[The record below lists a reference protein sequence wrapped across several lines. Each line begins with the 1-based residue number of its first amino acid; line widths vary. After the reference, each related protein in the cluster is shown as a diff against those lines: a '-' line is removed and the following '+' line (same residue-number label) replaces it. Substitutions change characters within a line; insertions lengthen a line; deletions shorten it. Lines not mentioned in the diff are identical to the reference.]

1 MSNEVAQPVEHESVR
16 SSTVEQKNGY
26 PSKAST
32 TTSNHFSDSQRDQ
45 TSNDSELAAAPVEDG
60 SSVTTNDTL
69 KKNRTLLHVPS
80 RSSSHKIQPS
90 PTATALSGATASDP
104 AGSIGGGSRK
114 SNSSITGEKRNG
126 SLTSSK
132 RSTTSPAA
140 AESTPAKVNA
150 TSSQS
155 AQMQKPKK
163 SRGFLSFL
171 NCCGVPDSA
180 NGIDPEETAL
190 PVKPTTST
198 TSQARV
204 TTPSKPVSSAP
215 GVITSQKSAQQAE
228 KSAMAPD
235 TTPGDGQATAE
246 GTSPKQPQT
255 VADQH
260 ANSRDSRNQPLPA
273 IPRDAEEPVADTN
286 ALDVPNPVV
295 FVQAPTPILPQQES
309 NTPISS
315 QNATNNGPAQVDTKA
330 NTGDSAE
337 GNTTR
342 DVDGDQQTNTANVAL
357 PPPPP
362 IAGASTNSNALS
374 QSQGP
379 SVADT
384 VEEKQQWL
392 LPPIEPRFN
401 GKKCLVLDLDE
412 TLVHSSFKILH
423 QADFTIP
430 VEIEGQYHNVY
441 VIKRPGVD
449 QFMKRVGELYEVVVF
464 TASVSKYGDPLLD
477 QLDIH
482 NVVHHRLFRESCY
495 NHQGNYVKDLSQVGR
510 DLRETIIID
519 NSPTSYIFHPQHA
532 VPISSWFS
540 DAHDNELLD
549 LIPVL
554 EDLAGSQVRDVSLSS
569 PRASSPVNL
578 PGVQNSGRPS
588 SPTPPGGPKTAIRR
602 RAAADQKDKVANV
615 RPSSTRAAGA
625 GGSSSTMLKLYTDES
640 PGLKVDPVV
649 VLVLS
654 IVFIFSVVALHVI
667 AKITRRFS
675 S

>member
-26 PSKAST
+26 TSKAST
-32 TTSNHFSDSQRDQ
+32 TPNHFADSQRDQ
-45 TSNDSELAAAPVEDG
+45 TSNEPDLTSVPVGDE
-60 SSVTTNDTL
+60 SSVTTSDTL
-69 KKNRTLLHVPS
+69 KRNHTLLHVLS

-104 AGSIGGGSRK
+104 TSSIGGGSRK
-114 SNSSITGEKRNG
+114 SNSSIIGEKRNG
-126 SLTSSK
+126 SLSSSK
-132 RSTTSPAA
+132 RSTPAA
-140 AESTPAKVNA
+140 AESTPATVNA

-180 NGIDPEETAL
+180 NGIDPEEPAL

-204 TTPSKPVSSAP
+204 TTPSKPVSSVP
-215 GVITSQKSAQQAE
+215 DVTTSHKSAQQPE
-228 KSAMAPD
+228 KAAMVPN
-235 TTPGDGQATAE
+235 TTPGDDRPSVE
-246 GTSPKQPQT
+246 GTGVKQSQT
-255 VADQH
+255 VAEQH
-260 ANSRDSRNQPLPA
+260 ANSKDSRNQPLPA

-286 ALDVPNPVV
+286 ALGASNPVV
-295 FVQAPTPILPQQES
+295 FVQAPTPIIPQQDRS
-309 NTPISS
+309 IPILS
-315 QNATNNGPAQVDTKA
+315 QNATNNEVDTKVHM
-330 NTGDSAE
+330 GDSGE
-337 GNTTR
+337 GNTTK
-342 DVDGDQQTNTANVAL
+342 DVEGNQQTNTADITL
-357 PPPPP
+357 PPPPA
-362 IAGASTNSNALS
+362 IAGAGTNSDALS
-374 QSQGP
+374 QTQGP
-379 SVADT
+379 SVVDT

-554 EDLAGSQVRDVSLSS
+554 EDLAGSQVRDVSL
-569 PRASSPVNL
+569 
-578 PGVQNSGRPS
+578 
-588 SPTPPGGPKTAIRR
+588 
-602 RAAADQKDKVANV
+602 
-615 RPSSTRAAGA
+615 
-625 GGSSSTMLKLYTDES
+625 
-640 PGLKVDPVV
+640 
-649 VLVLS
+649 VLD
-654 IVFIFSVVALHVI
+654 VAL
-667 AKITRRFS
+667 
-675 S
+675 

>member
-26 PSKAST
+26 TSKAST
-32 TTSNHFSDSQRDQ
+32 TSNHFADSQRDQ
-45 TSNDSELAAAPVEDG
+45 TSNEPDLTSVPVGDE

-69 KKNRTLLHVPS
+69 KKNHTLLHVPS

-104 AGSIGGGSRK
+104 TGSIGGGSRK
-114 SNSSITGEKRNG
+114 SNSSIIGEKRNG

-132 RSTTSPAA
+132 RSATSPAA
-140 AESTPAKVNA
+140 AESTPATVNA

-198 TSQARV
+198 TSQARA
-204 TTPSKPVSSAP
+204 TTPSKPVSTVP
-215 GVITSQKSAQQAE
+215 DVITSHKSAQPE
-228 KSAMAPD
+228 KAAMVPNN
-235 TTPGDGQATAE
+235 TTDNDGRPSVE
-246 GTSPKQPQT
+246 GTGLKQQQA
-255 VADQH
+255 VAEQH
-260 ANSRDSRNQPLPA
+260 ANSKDSRNQPLPA
-273 IPRDAEEPVADTN
+273 IPRDAEESVANTN
-286 ALDVPNPVV
+286 APGASNPVV
-295 FVQAPTPILPQQES
+295 FVQAPTPIIPQQDS
-309 NTPISS
+309 SVPISS
-315 QNATNNGPAQVDTKA
+315 QNDTNNEVDTTV
-330 NTGDSAE
+330 NTSDSGE
-337 GNTTR
+337 GNTTK
-342 DVDGDQQTNTANVAL
+342 DVEGDQQTNTANTTL

-362 IAGASTNSNALS
+362 IAGAGTNSTALS
-374 QSQGP
+374 QTQGP

-554 EDLAGSQVRDVSLSS
+554 EDLAGSQSS
-569 PRASSPVNL
+569 PRASSPVSS
-578 PGVQNSGRPS
+578 GVQNSGRPS

>member
-16 SSTVEQKNGY
+16 SSTVEQTNGY
-26 PSKAST
+26 TSKAST
-32 TTSNHFSDSQRDQ
+32 ASNHFGDSHRDQ
-45 TSNDSELAAAPVEDG
+45 TSNEPDLTSVPVGDE

-69 KKNRTLLHVPS
+69 KKNHTLLHVPS

-90 PTATALSGATASDP
+90 PTSTALSGATASDP
-104 AGSIGGGSRK
+104 TGSIGGGSRK
-114 SNSSITGEKRNG
+114 SNSSIIGEKRNG

-198 TSQARV
+198 TSQARA

-215 GVITSQKSAQQAE
+215 GVITNQKSVQQQPE
-228 KSAMAPD
+228 K
-235 TTPGDGQATAE
+235 ATMVRDSPPSEGRSSVE
-246 GTSPKQPQT
+246 GTGLKQPQ
-255 VADQH
+255 VIAEHH
-260 ANSRDSRNQPLPA
+260 ANSKDSRNQPLPA
-273 IPRDAEEPVADTN
+273 IPRDAEESVADTN
-286 ALDVPNPVV
+286 TLSASNPVV
-295 FVQAPTPILPQQES
+295 VVQAPTPIIPQQDNS
-309 NTPISS
+309 IPVSS
-315 QNATNNGPAQVDTKA
+315 QNVANNGPAQVDTKVH
-330 NTGDSAE
+330 TGDSTE
-337 GNTTR
+337 SGTTK
-342 DVDGDQQTNTANVAL
+342 DVEGDQQTNTANITL

-374 QSQGP
+374 QAQGP
-379 SVADT
+379 SIADT
-384 VEEKQQWL
+384 IEEKQQWL

-554 EDLAGSQVRDVSLSS
+554 EDLAGSQVRDVSL
-569 PRASSPVNL
+569 
-578 PGVQNSGRPS
+578 
-588 SPTPPGGPKTAIRR
+588 
-602 RAAADQKDKVANV
+602 
-615 RPSSTRAAGA
+615 
-625 GGSSSTMLKLYTDES
+625 
-640 PGLKVDPVV
+640 
-649 VLVLS
+649 VLD
-654 IVFIFSVVALHVI
+654 VAL
-667 AKITRRFS
+667 
-675 S
+675 

>member
-26 PSKAST
+26 TSKAST
-32 TTSNHFSDSQRDQ
+32 TSNHFADSQRDQ
-45 TSNDSELAAAPVEDG
+45 TSNEPDLTSVPVGDE

-69 KKNRTLLHVPS
+69 KKNHTLLHVPS

-104 AGSIGGGSRK
+104 TGSIGGGSRK
-114 SNSSITGEKRNG
+114 SNSSIIGEKRNG
-126 SLTSSK
+126 SLTSCK

-140 AESTPAKVNA
+140 AESTPATVNA
-150 TSSQS
+150 ASSQS

-190 PVKPTTST
+190 PVKPTTAT
-198 TSQARV
+198 TSQTRV

-215 GVITSQKSAQQAE
+215 DVTTSHKSAQQPE
-228 KSAMAPD
+228 KAAMVPN
-235 TTPGDGQATAE
+235 TTPGDDRPSVE
-246 GTSPKQPQT
+246 GTGVKQSKA
-255 VADQH
+255 VAEQH
-260 ANSRDSRNQPLPA
+260 ANSKDSRNQPLPA
-273 IPRDAEEPVADTN
+273 IPRDAEESVADTN
-286 ALDVPNPVV
+286 TLSASNPVV
-295 FVQAPTPILPQQES
+295 FVQAPTPIIPQQDS
-309 NTPISS
+309 SIPISS
-315 QNATNNGPAQVDTKA
+315 QNATNKEADTKGQA
-330 NTGDSAE
+330 GDSGE
-337 GNTTR
+337 GNTTK
-342 DVDGDQQTNTANVAL
+342 DVEGGQQTNTANITL

-362 IAGASTNSNALS
+362 IAGAGTNSNALS
-374 QSQGP
+374 QTQGP

-392 LPPIEPRFN
+392 LPPIEPRFS

-412 TLVHSSFKILH
+412 TLVHSSFK
-423 QADFTIP
+423 ADFTIP

-554 EDLAGSQVRDVSLSS
+554 EDLAGSQSS
-569 PRASSPVNL
+569 PRASSPVSS
-578 PGVQNSGRPS
+578 GVQNSGRPS

>member
-26 PSKAST
+26 PSKPST
-32 TTSNHFSDSQRDQ
+32 TTSNHFADSQRDQ
-45 TSNDSELAAAPVEDG
+45 TSNEPDLTSVPVGDE

-69 KKNRTLLHVPS
+69 KKNHTLLHVPS

-104 AGSIGGGSRK
+104 TGSIGGGSRK
-114 SNSSITGEKRNG
+114 SNSSIIAEKRNG

-140 AESTPAKVNA
+140 AESTPAQVNA
-150 TSSQS
+150 TTSQS

-163 SRGFLSFL
+163 TRGFLSFL

-180 NGIDPEETAL
+180 NGIDEEDTAL
-190 PVKPTTST
+190 PVKPTTPNT
-198 TSQARV
+198 QAQAKTS
-204 TTPSKPVSSAP
+204 SKPVSSTPA
-215 GVITSQKSAQQAE
+215 VTSSHQSTQQQE
-228 KSAMAPD
+228 KAAMVPD
-235 TTPGDGQATAE
+235 TNPGDGRPAVE
-246 GTSPKQPQT
+246 GTGPKQPQAI
-255 VADQH
+255 ADQH
-260 ANSRDSRNQPLPA
+260 ANSKDSRNQPLPA
-273 IPRDAEEPVADTN
+273 IPRDAEESATDKN
-286 ALDVPNPVV
+286 ALAASNPVV
-295 FVQAPTPILPQQES
+295 LVQAPTPILPQQDS
-309 NTPISS
+309 SIPISA
-315 QNATNNGPAQVDTKA
+315 QNATDNGSAQADTKA
-330 NTGDSAE
+330 HTGDSAQSNATRNVE
-337 GNTTR
+337 GN
-342 DVDGDQQTNTANVAL
+342 QQTNTGGISI

-362 IAGASTNSNALS
+362 ILGPSTNSNAVI
-374 QSQGP
+374 QPQVP
-379 SVADT
+379 SVADS

-392 LPPIEPRFN
+392 LPPIAPRFN

-554 EDLAGSQVRDVSLSS
+554 EDLAGSQVRDSS
-569 PRASSPVNL
+569 PRASSPVNS

-625 GGSSSTMLKLYTDES
+625 GGSTSTMLKLYTDES

>member
-16 SSTVEQKNGY
+16 SSTVEQTNGY
-26 PSKAST
+26 TSKAST
-32 TTSNHFSDSQRDQ
+32 ASNHFVNSQQSQ
-45 TSNDSELAAAPVEDG
+45 TSNEPDLTSVPVGDE
-60 SSVTTNDTL
+60 SSVTTSDTL
-69 KKNRTLLHVPS
+69 KKNHTLLHVPS

-90 PTATALSGATASDP
+90 PTTTALSGATASDP
-104 AGSIGGGSRK
+104 TGSIGGGSRK
-114 SNSSITGEKRNG
+114 SNSSIVGEKRNG

-132 RSTTSPAA
+132 RSTTAPPA

-198 TSQARV
+198 ISQARA
-204 TTPSKPVSSAP
+204 TTPSKPVSTAP
-215 GVITSQKSAQQAE
+215 DAITSQKSAQQAE
-228 KSAMAPD
+228 KTAMVQDSIPSE
-235 TTPGDGQATAE
+235 GRSSVDGA
-246 GTSPKQPQT
+246 GLKQPQIS
-255 VADQH
+255 AEQH
-260 ANSRDSRNQPLPA
+260 TNSKDSRNQPLPA
-273 IPRDAEEPVADTN
+273 IPRDAEESVADAN
-286 ALDVPNPVV
+286 ALGTSNPVV
-295 FVQAPTPILPQQES
+295 LVQAPTPIIPQHDS
-309 NTPISS
+309 SIPVSS
-315 QNATNNGPAQVDTKA
+315 QNATNNESAQVDTEVH
-330 NTGDSAE
+330 TGDSPE
-337 GNTTR
+337 GNTTK
-342 DVDGDQQTNTANVAL
+342 DVEGDHQTNRANMAL

-374 QSQGP
+374 QAQGP
-379 SVADT
+379 SIADT

-554 EDLAGSQVRDVSLSS
+554 EDLAGSQSS
-569 PRASSPVNL
+569 PRASSPVNS